1 MGDVDDIR
9 KPHSRGLENYGCG
22 STWRQF
28 HFLRIADCR
37 TFEQNNDPYFLINKM
52 PGKAGGTV
60 KPLKKGK
67 TEGKDLSA
75 EDIA

>member
-9 KPHSRGLENYGCG
+9 SRTVGA
-22 STWRQF
+22 
-28 HFLRIADCR
+28 LRIMVAAARVRWAVSRMCR

>member
-1 MGDVDDIR
+1 
-9 KPHSRGLENYGCG
+9 
-22 STWRQF
+22 
-28 HFLRIADCR
+28 
-37 TFEQNNDPYFLINKM
+37 M

-75 EDIA
+75 EDIALHEKQKKEAAVSRIWVVDM